1 MFEWVFSEFLERRS
15 PYAFKSKL
23 GVSEKTVYSW
33 CYPNHTPH
41 GRKDPITRAVEVL
54 DVIFE
59 LEPSIGF
66 DALADIANRY
76 GYRLEKLSEEEEVA
90 LSVIHREFSEF
101 MQEEIKAREDG
112 RITPEEAERILK
124 ELRDVKRIITREEA
138 RLRAIA
144 NSRIRR

>member
-1 MFEWVFSEFLERRS
+1 MFEWAFSEFLKTRS
-15 PYAFKSKL
+15 PNAFSRL
-23 GVSEKTVYSW
+23 GVSEKTIYSW

-66 DALADIANRY
+66 DVLSKIANRY

-90 LSVIHREFSEF
+90 LATIYKEVSEF
-101 MQEEIKAREDG
+101 MQEEITAREDG
-112 RITPEEAERILK
+112 KITPEEAERILR

-144 NSRIRR
+144 QRARR